1 MDIDFP
7 KLAQALGE
15 KGLLGKPLETMSREE
30 ITLLCQIVC
39 FFARPLGAED
49 VPF

>member
-1 MDIDFP
+1 MNIDYA

-15 KGLLGKPLETMSREE
+15 KGLLGKTLEAMTKEE
-30 ITLLCQIVC
+30 ITILCQLVC
-39 FFARPLGAED
+39 FFAQPLGSED

>member
-1 MDIDFP
+1 MNIDFP

-15 KGLLGKPLETMSREE
+15 NGLLGKPLEAMTKEE
-30 ITLLCQIVC
+30 ITTLCQIVC
-39 FFARPLGAED
+39 FFAQPMGSED